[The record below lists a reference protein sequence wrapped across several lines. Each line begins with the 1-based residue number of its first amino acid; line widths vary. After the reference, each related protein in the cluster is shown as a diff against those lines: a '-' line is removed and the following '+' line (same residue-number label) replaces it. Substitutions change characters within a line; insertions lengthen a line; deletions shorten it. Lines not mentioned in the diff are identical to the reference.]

1 MSSST
6 SISDPATP
14 WRVIGLR
21 AVGIGLGGLL
31 LALVLQLALSQ
42 LPVVA
47 GIHYADPR
55 PGTPTARYAPGPYVN
70 SLSWD
75 LRLPVH
81 GRVNDEGF
89 LAPFEYETGKPVI
102 GLFGDSFVEGLMVP
116 FDQSL
121 AGQLQARVAAS
132 PNAGLPA
139 TAYNFGFSAAALP
152 HYLGL
157 GRELSARYR
166 LDSAVLVVIPGD
178 YDEGFY
184 TAEGQYSWA
193 DDDTPRPGEP
203 LIRLTETRSRNA
215 LKKTLRQVAL
225 YRYLHGNLLLEVLPL
240 FKHPSE
246 GRGCEPAR
254 LSAADEQRI
263 DRYVAELPE
272 ALKLPPERIV
282 MVFNR
287 NPYATL
293 IYDPVDRPASV
304 APPCPSRDSLAL
316 DRLERV
322 AGEHGV
328 RIVDT
333 TPMLLDEYRRHR
345 RLLDFTPV
353 DRHWNGQTIGLVAS
367 SIVDAL
373 TRSPADAP
381 ANGRPANERAANG
394 RPTE

>member
-6 SISDPATP
+6 STSDPATP

-21 AVGIGLGGLL
+21 AAGIGLGGLL

-55 PGTPTARYAPGPYVN
+55 PGTPTARYTSGPYVN

-75 LRLPVH
+75 LRLPVR
-81 GRVNDEGF
+81 GRVNGEGF

-116 FDQSL
+116 FDESL
-121 AGQLQARVAAS
+121 AGQLQARAAAS
-132 PNAGLPA
+132 PNAGLP
-139 TAYNFGFSAAALP
+139 TSAYNFGFSAAALP

-157 GRELSARYR
+157 GRELAARYQ

-184 TAEGQYSWA
+184 STEGQYSWA
-193 DDDTPRPGEP
+193 DDNGDDAPRPGEP

-225 YRYLHGNLLLEVLPL
+225 YRYLHGNLLFEVLPL

-246 GRGCEPAR
+246 GRCEPAR
-254 LSAADEQRI
+254 LTTADEQRI
-263 DRYVAELPE
+263 DRYVAELPD

-293 IYDPVDRPASV
+293 IYDPIDRPASV

-322 AGEHGV
+322 AGERGV

-353 DRHWNGQTIGLVAS
+353 DRHWNGRTISLVAA

-373 TRSPADAP
+373 ARRPAGAP
-381 ANGRPANERAANG
+381 ANARPASG